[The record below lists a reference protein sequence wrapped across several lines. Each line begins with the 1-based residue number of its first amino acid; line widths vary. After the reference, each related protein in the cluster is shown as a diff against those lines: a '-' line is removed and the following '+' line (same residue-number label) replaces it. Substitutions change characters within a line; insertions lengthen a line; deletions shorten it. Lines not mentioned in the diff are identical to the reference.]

1 MLHVT
6 SQLVKLQLV
15 DARGV
20 VFELCA
26 IALKRNLWGLVWFLR
41 EKGLESD
48 ANVANGGFKFI
59 LSKVSL
65 FTAFFGQMIYSL
77 NSIII

>member
-6 SQLVKLQLV
+6 SQLVKRQLV

-20 VFELCA
+20 VFELFA

-41 EKGLESD
+41 ENGLESD
-48 ANVANGGFKFI
+48 VNVSDGSFKFI

-65 FTAFFGQMIYSL
+65 FTAFFGQMIYSV